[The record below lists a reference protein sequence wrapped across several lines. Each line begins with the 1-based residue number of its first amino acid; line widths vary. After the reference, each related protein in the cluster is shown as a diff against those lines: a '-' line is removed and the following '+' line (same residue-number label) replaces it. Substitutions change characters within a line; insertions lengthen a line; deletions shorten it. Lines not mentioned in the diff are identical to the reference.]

1 MPEHRWPDPL
11 RPPSSATFPAAL
23 RLLVSAITGVG
34 LALAF
39 NWFYFPLYAWVSIG
53 VLLMM
58 VLGTTP
64 RVAFFCGYFHTFA
77 FVLASVPWIAEV
89 LAVHGGMSR
98 LAGWGVLLLIAAV
111 LGILTAVFTWTVHR
125 ISQRSILLAC
135 VAAPFVW
142 VAMEFVRAHMPEIS
156 FPWNLL
162 GYSAAA
168 NPAFLQST
176 TLTGIYGLSFLMMA
190 FNSLLSWADAAK
202 TISVQK
208 RATIVGAASAVILII
223 AFLGPRFLPQSHP
236 NHLARAVQPNFPE
249 VDLYPPDWFEV
260 HKLDLDELEELSLQP
275 TPRRVPGFVLTNPG
289 LSSADLIIWPE
300 VPAPFSWEDNHFSKI
315 ASSLATR
322 AGHPFLAGDVEWK
335 QESLANG
342 HTAQAPY
349 NSAVLVD
356 TQGQRIFTYDKRHLV
371 PFGEYEPFP
380 LIHRVVQSVSDEVGG
395 FHKGSSASVGTLP
408 GGYKFG
414 VYICYEAIYP
424 GEVREFAAS
433 GANLLINISN
443 DGWFGKSAAAQQH
456 LLMARVRAVENRRWV
471 LRVTNS
477 GLTASIDPYGRIDQR
492 IPRDVRGAID
502 LPYDFRTDTTLYTRF
517 GDWFAWMCVLVSVI
531 LLLQTF
537 WKRK

>member
-1 MPEHRWPDPL
+1 MPEYRWPDPL
-11 RPPSSATFPAAL
+11 HPGSYVKFPAFY
-23 RLLVSAITGVG
+23 RLIASAIAGAG
-34 LALAF
+34 LALSF
-39 NWFYFPLYAWVSIG
+39 TWLYSPLYAWVSIG
-53 VLLMM
+53 LLLMM
-58 VLGTTP
+58 VFGATP
-64 RVAFFCGYFHTFA
+64 RVAFLCGYFHTVA

-98 LAGWGVLLLIAAV
+98 LAGWGVLVLIAAV
-111 LGILTAVFTWTVHR
+111 LGILTAVFAWTVHR

-176 TLTGIYGLSFLMMA
+176 MLTGIYGLSFLMMA
-190 FNSLLSWADAAK
+190 FNSLLAWADAAK
-202 TISVQK
+202 TVSVQK
-208 RATIVGAASAVILII
+208 RATIVGASGAVILII
-223 AFLGPRFLPQSHP
+223 AFLGPRFLPQSRP

-260 HKLDLDELEELSLQP
+260 HKLDLEELEELSIQP
-275 TPRRVPGFVLTNPG
+275 TPRHP
-289 LSSADLIIWPE
+289 DLIIWPE

-335 QESLANG
+335 QETLANG
-342 HTAQAPY
+342 HTGQAPY
-349 NSAVLVD
+349 NGAVLVD

-395 FHKGSSASVGTLP
+395 FHKGSTASVGTLP

-424 GEVREFAAS
+424 GEIREFAAN

-502 LPYDFRTDTTLYTRF
+502 LPYDFRTDITLYTRF

>member
-1 MPEHRWPDPL
+1 L
-11 RPPSSATFPAAL
+11 GIAGA
-23 RLLVSAITGVG
+23 G

-58 VLGTTP
+58 VFGTTP
-64 RVAFFCGYFHTFA
+64 RVAFFCGYLHTVA

-125 ISQRSILLAC
+125 ISRRSILLAC

-142 VAMEFVRAHMPEIS
+142 VAMEFTRAHMPEIS

-168 NPAFLQST
+168 NSAFLQST

-190 FNSLLSWADAAK
+190 FNSLLAWADAAK
-202 TISVQK
+202 TVSVQK
-208 RATIVGAASAVILII
+208 RATIVGASSAIILII

-236 NHLARAVQPNFPE
+236 SHLARAVQPNFPE
-249 VDLYPPDWFEV
+249 VDSYPPDWFEV
-260 HKLDLDELEELSLQP
+260 HKLDLDELEELSIQP
-275 TPRRVPGFVLTNPG
+275 TPHNP
-289 LSSADLIIWPE
+289 DLIIWPE
-300 VPAPFSWEDNHFSKI
+300 VPAPFSWEDNHFSII

-342 HTAQAPY
+342 HTGQAPY

-395 FHKGSSASVGTLP
+395 FHKGSTASVGKLP

-424 GEVREFAAS
+424 GEVREFAAN

-443 DGWFGKSAAAQQH
+443 DGWFGESAAAQQH

-477 GLTASIDPYGRIDQR
+477 GLTAAIDPYGRIDQR

-502 LPYDFRTDTTLYTRF
+502 LPYDFRTDITLYTRF